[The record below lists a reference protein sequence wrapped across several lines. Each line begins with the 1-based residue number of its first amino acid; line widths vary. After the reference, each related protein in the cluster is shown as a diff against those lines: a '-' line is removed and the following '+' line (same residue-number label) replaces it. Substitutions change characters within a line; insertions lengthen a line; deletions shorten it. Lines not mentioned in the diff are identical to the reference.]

1 MIDEADTDSP
11 AEGMEKIWEC
21 NRRLR
26 QAELETTDAHAQ
38 QLAERYGGDRRT
50 AAFRRRRPRQHKAA
64 PAAIATSLRQVAFA
78 SPDPPRS
85 RSDHFVMPRS

>member
-38 QLAERYGGDRRT
+38 QLAERYGGDRRRPRFAVVGHVNT
-50 AAFRRRRPRQHKAA
+50 KLRRRR
-64 PAAIATSLRQVAFA
+64 
-78 SPDPPRS
+78 
-85 RSDHFVMPRS
+85 